1 MTAIGAEFRA
11 ADRDSHAIAARRG
24 GPRRLISAPTTP
36 GGKSFGLTFCDF
48 MVLGQ
53 AASSRS
59 AWEKLADMSGK
70 IGICRSRMKRPQYL
84 AVDHERDGDTFG
96 AADAVEQKP
105 LESKFPG
112 RRRYLTPRRNE

>member
-11 ADRDSHAIAARRG
+11 ADRGSLAIAARPG
-24 GPRRLISAPTTP
+24 GPRRLISALTKP
-36 GGKSFGLTFCDF
+36 GSKSFRLAFCDF
-48 MVLGQ
+48 MVWAQ

-59 AWEKLADMSGK
+59 AWEKLADMPGK
-70 IGICRSRMKRPQYL
+70 IGICRSL
-84 AVDHERDGDTFG
+84 AVDHERDGDIFG

-112 RRRYLTPRRNE
+112 RWRYLTPRRNE